1 MWETIM
7 NVKVIGQLAGALVLT
22 VGLAGCID
30 VTMDVEVL
38 NDTTGKATTTMVM
51 GADFYAMAKA
61 GMAAPPAEG
70 QTAPAQDGF
79 CEEEGSVLTENADGS
94 ATCTMVVEGA
104 FADLFKE
111 EGGDS
116 SNDPKIEVLSPGVVK
131 VSFPTA
137 DMLGD
142 ELGTEGQD
150 EQTKAMMAALFEG
163 KTITI
168 RVHGKQITESNMTIS
183 ADKTSAEIAIPFLDL
198 INGTATL
205 PAELTATV
213 NTN

>member
-1 MWETIM
+1 M
-7 NVKVIGQLAGALVLT
+7 NFKIIGQLAGVLVLSI
-22 VGLAGCID
+22 GLAGCID

-38 NDTTGKATTTMVM
+38 NDTTGKTTTTMVM

-70 QTAPAQDGF
+70 QTPANDGF
-79 CEEEGSVLTENADGS
+79 CQEEGAVLTENADGS
-94 ATCTMVVEGA
+94 ATCTMTTEGPL
-104 FADLFKE
+104 ADLLKDN
-111 EGGDS
+111 GGADQ
-116 SNDPKIEVLSPGVVK
+116 NDARFEVVSPGVVK

-142 ELGTEGQD
+142 GMGTEAQD

-168 RVHGKQITESNMTIS
+168 RVRGKQITESNMAIS
-183 ADKTSAEIAIPFLDL
+183 PDRTSAEMVIPFLDL
-198 INGTATL
+198 INGTANL

>member
-1 MWETIM
+1 M
-7 NVKVIGQLAGALVLT
+7 NFKIIGQLAGVLVLSI
-22 VGLAGCID
+22 GLAGCID
-30 VTMDVEVL
+30 VAMDVEIL
-38 NDTTGKATTTMVM
+38 NDTNGRATTTMVM

-70 QTAPAQDGF
+70 QTAPANEGF
-79 CEEEGSVLTENADGS
+79 CQEEGSVLTENADGS
-94 ATCTMVVEGA
+94 ATCTMTTEGP
-104 FADLFKE
+104 FADLLKGD
-111 EGGDS
+111 GGTDQ
-116 SNDPKIEVLSPGVVK
+116 NDARFEVLSPGVVK
-131 VSFPTA
+131 ISLPTA

-142 ELGTEGQD
+142 ELGTEAQD

-168 RVHGKQITESNMTIS
+168 RVRGKQITESNMTIS
-183 ADKTSAEIAIPFLDL
+183 PDKTSAEMVIPFLDL
-198 INGTATL
+198 INGTASL

>member
-1 MWETIM
+1 M
-7 NVKVIGQLAGALVLT
+7 NLKIIGQVAGVLVLT
-22 VGLAGCID
+22 AALAGCID
-30 VTMDVEVL
+30 VTMDVDVQ

-61 GMAAPPAEG
+61 GMANPPAEG
-70 QTAPAQDGF
+70 ETAPANDGF
-79 CEEEGSVLTENADGS
+79 CEEEGALLTENPDGS

-111 EGGDS
+111 EGS
-116 SNDPKIEVLSPGVVK
+116 SDTSDDPKFEVVSPGVVK

-142 ELGTEGQD
+142 EMGTEAQD

-163 KTITI
+163 KTVTL

-183 ADKTSAEIAIPFLDL
+183 ADKTSAELVIPFLDL
-198 INGTATL
+198 INGTANL